1 MFPVN
6 PPKRK
11 TSIIVAIPA
20 STTADVPHLR
30 EKTFKTGFIGR
41 VLAIFRVEEV
51 LIYKDKD
58 NNEDVR
64 YNQELK
70 LIGEILSYM
79 ATPQYLRKR
88 VFKVSPN
95 LLYAG
100 ILPPLRT
107 PDHPLKK
114 GLDKVLNGEV
124 RKGLVIK
131 SFRENSII
139 DVGLDKPVEVEG
151 KFKLGTILNVKLFKV
166 NGKVKGKVISLE
178 EVKAYWGFKVKALN
192 KTLDEVVKSEKFDL
206 KIATS
211 RYGEQLS
218 SIVNIIVDRW
228 IKSKRVLLA
237 FGSPTEGLREIVE
250 RRGFKL
256 EELFDFTVNT
266 IPNQGVET
274 VRVEEALASTLALFN
289 YLVND

>member
-20 STTADVPHLR
+20 STTMDVPHLR
-30 EKTFKTGFIGR
+30 EKTLKIGFIGR

-51 LIYKDKD
+51 LVYEDKED
-58 NNEDVR
+58 NGDIK
-64 YNQELK
+64 YNQK

-79 ATPQYLRKR
+79 TTPQYLRKM

-95 LLYAG
+95 LMYAG

-114 GLDKVLNGEV
+114 RLDEVLNGEV
-124 RKGLVIK
+124 RKGLIVK
-131 SFRENSII
+131 SFRENSLI

-151 KFKLGTILNVKLFKV
+151 KFKPGAVLNVKLSKV
-166 NGKVKGKVISLE
+166 NGKVKGEVIPLE
-178 EVKAYWGFKVKALN
+178 EIKAYWGFKVKTLS
-192 KTLDEVVKSEKFDL
+192 KTLDEIVKSEKFDL

-211 RYGEQLS
+211 KYGEQLS
-218 SIVNIIVDRW
+218 FIVNTIVDRW
-228 IKSKRVLLA
+228 VKSKRVLLA
-237 FGSPTEGLREIVE
+237 FGSPTEGLREIVG

-289 YLVND
+289 YLIND